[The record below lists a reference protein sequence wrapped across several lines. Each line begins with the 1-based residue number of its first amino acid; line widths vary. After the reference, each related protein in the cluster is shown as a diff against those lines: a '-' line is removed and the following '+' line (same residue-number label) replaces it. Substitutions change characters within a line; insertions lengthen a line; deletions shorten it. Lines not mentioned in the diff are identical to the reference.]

1 MCSVGYSQSLV
12 TVNLDVNVEL
22 PKQDVKTL
30 KYKEKRKQKREIIKR
45 KGRIEKRI
53 RKKVKPERIK
63 PKRINEKRKGVKKQ
77 LRKGKFIFK

>member
-1 MCSVGYSQSLV
+1 M
-12 TVNLDVNVEL
+12 
-22 PKQDVKTL
+22 
-30 KYKEKRKQKREIIKR
+30 REIIKR

-53 RKKVKPERIK
+53 RKKVNPERIK